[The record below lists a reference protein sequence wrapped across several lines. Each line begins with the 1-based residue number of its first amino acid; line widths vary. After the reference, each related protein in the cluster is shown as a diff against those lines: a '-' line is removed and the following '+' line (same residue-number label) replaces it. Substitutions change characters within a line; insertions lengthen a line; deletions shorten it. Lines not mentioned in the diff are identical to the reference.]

1 MGISEGLALVF
12 LSTFPRIFLTRPA
25 QTIEANAGLAW
36 FSVLVGPF
44 AILLPILLLLYVFR
58 RVEGDLYAVTRE
70 LIGKWGAWAVSLVLI
85 MMFLSDAAILLRLF
99 AENTLLTALPFM
111 PIETAIAWYVFNAV
125 ILCYFGIECI
135 ARTSYFLLPLGT
147 AGLFLVLV
155 GLIPFYDLNLLG
167 PWQGRGFGQALITG
181 VTWSSINY
189 GVILLFVLGPAFQNL
204 RTIKWAALFGLG
216 GSSLLKALSIFAF
229 TIVFGAKIALEK
241 NLPFYEMARTIYIN
255 RYIQRI
261 DALFIVVWVI
271 AGVMSIAI
279 NFYMAG
285 YLIARMLN
293 LSTYRPFIVSLSLLV
308 VGASL
313 LPNEIITVILLDV
326 KLFSTLHIAGLY
338 GIPLLLFGATI
349 VKGRRKKPWTN
360 G

>member
-1 MGISEGLALVF
+1 
-12 LSTFPRIFLTRPA
+12 
-25 QTIEANAGLAW
+25 
-36 FSVLVGPF
+36 
-44 AILLPILLLLYVFR
+44 
-58 RVEGDLYAVTRE
+58 VEGDLYVVTRE

-85 MMFLSDAAILLRLF
+85 MMFLSDAAVLLRLF

-111 PIETAIAWYVFNAV
+111 TLETAIAWYVFNAV
-125 ILCYFGIECI
+125 ILCYLGIECI

-147 AGLFLVLV
+147 ASLFLVLV

-167 PWQGRGFGQALITG
+167 PWQGRGFSQALITG
-181 VTWSSINY
+181 VTLSSIDY

-204 RTIKWAALFGLG
+204 RTIKLAALFGLG
-216 GSSLLKALSIFAF
+216 GSSLLKALLTFAF
-229 TIVFGAKIALEK
+229 TIVFGVKIALEK
-241 NLPFYEMARTIYIN
+241 NLPFFEMVRTIYIN
-255 RYIQRI
+255 RYIQRL

-271 AGVMSIAI
+271 AGVISIAI

-285 YLIARMLN
+285 YLIARMFN
-293 LSTYRPFIVSLSLLV
+293 LSSSRPFIVSLSLLA
-308 VGASL
+308 VGAAI
-313 LPNEIITVILLDV
+313 LPNEIMAVIMLDE
-326 KLFSTLHIAGLY
+326 KRHSTLHVAGLY